1 VSTSDEGRGRKTFEF
16 SVGFVLA
23 TGVAV
28 AIAMTPIGSV
38 AWWIVCAVAL
48 VGAILCPLIHKLGY
62 RYAVIGIL
70 CALILPGL
78 MIGSACVGV
87 RMHY

>member
-1 VSTSDEGRGRKTFEF
+1 MSTIDEGRGRKAYEF
-16 SVGFVLA
+16 GIGFVLA
-23 TGVAV
+23 TVEAG
-28 AIAMTPIGSV
+28 AIAMMPIGSV
-38 AWWIVCAVAL
+38 AWWVICAVGLAG
-48 VGAILCPLIHKLGY
+48 VCVTPLLHKLGY

-87 RMHY
+87 RMNY